1 MISKEVMESKS
12 LNETKSA
19 DEIKFFDPEKHKVDP
34 NIRVVGENSGSCVD
48 TVMKHSWEETMA
60 TIDIDIPVS
69 LPEDIEI
76 TKNDVTVDIR

>member
-1 MISKEVMESKS
+1 MENKP

-34 NIRVVGENSGSCVD
+34 NIRVVGHNSGSCVD

-60 TIDIDIPVS
+60 AIDIDIPLP
-69 LPEDIEI
+69 LPEDIDI
-76 TKNDVTVDIR
+76 TKDDVSVDIR